1 MLCSHRDLVA
11 PADDPLRFA
20 GATVAERQVVAVLW
34 FVLGVLVGLFGLVML
49 PLLIAVLGTGLVLWL
64 VIILPLLLAV
74 SILLGIL
81 AAAPTIAY
89 ALAIA
94 AVLILL
100 WASDR
105 NRRQPR

>member
-1 MLCSHRDLVA
+1 VGL
-11 PADDPLRFA
+11 
-20 GATVAERQVVAVLW
+20 LW
-34 FVLGVLVGLFGLVML
+34 FLLGVLFGLFGLVLL
-49 PLLIAVLGTGLVLWL
+49 PLLVAVLGTALALGLV
-64 VIILPLLLAV
+64 VILPLVLAV

-89 ALAIA
+89 GLAIA

-105 NRRQPR
+105 KGRQRR